1 MQMNRRGFLKLL
13 GAFTAASVLPS
24 FPVGAKIAESKRFL
38 LNDFVIFECAPLEPG
53 THTVT
58 WFAGE
63 QGIFVGGIEASGGET
78 LIKQWVSAGQIID
91 RPSIKLG
98 GIYVDYRAHYDFT
111 DPELQDKIFRG
122 ERLQIK

>member
-1 MQMNRRGFLKLL
+1 MNRRGFLKLL
-13 GAFTAASVLPS
+13 GAFTASSVLPS
-24 FPVGAKIAESKRFL
+24 FPVGAKIAESRRFL

-78 LIKQWVSAGQIID
+78 LIKQWVSEGQTID
-91 RPSIKLG
+91 WPSIKLG
-98 GIYVDYRAHYDFT
+98 GIYIDLDRSRYDFT
-111 DPELQDKIFRG
+111 DPELQDRIFRG